1 MAKIFKTNS
10 QEQALKEIVDSL
22 KIVSSLNEIL
32 EDEEVSDCKIRVNG
46 TTKSGQLN
54 EQIPI
59 PFTMIASQ
67 LKDYRKKLVKEIQ
80 DKSKNYSIKLD
91 ENENEI
97 ISMKKKKETD
107 AATITPVETESKS
120 DEFNEESEQDSHSS
134 SYPSNNSYFGN
145 HYMNG

>member
-22 KIVSSLNEIL
+22 KIVSALNEIL
-32 EDEEVSDCKIRVNG
+32 EDEEVSDCKVRVNG
-46 TTKSGQLN
+46 TTKSGQIN

-91 ENENEI
+91 DNENEI
-97 ISMKKKKETD
+97 ISMKKKKEADT
-107 AATITPVETESKS
+107 ATNKSVETESKS
-120 DEFNEESEQDSHSS
+120 DDFNEESEPDTQPS
-134 SYPSNNSYFGN
+134 SYTPNNSYFGN
-145 HYMNG
+145 HYTNG

>member
-22 KIVSSLNEIL
+22 KIVSALNEIL

-46 TTKSGQLN
+46 TTKSGQIN

-91 ENENEI
+91 DNENEI
-97 ISMKKKKETD
+97 ISMKKKKEADT
-107 AATITPVETESKS
+107 ATNKPVETESKL
-120 DEFNEESEQDSHSS
+120 DEFGEESEPDSQPS
-134 SYPSNNSYFGN
+134 SYTPNNSYFGS
-145 HYMNG
+145 HYTNG